1 MLENHHLYYA
11 YLCIENKRKEQ
22 NSMSNGRNSNNKAIA
37 KIQIILV
44 FAMVILFGNSC
55 ERKDLYLRVDQT
67 QISVEMYDVR
77 LDLLWGI
84 DWETEWQYTWNESA
98 TDFGTIGYTQPEL
111 IKGTIYNVDRYTG
124 KRYSSFFKIFDSNGG
139 RVSLTAG
146 SVYDMLFYNFG
157 TEYTSFYQ
165 SDDYATYTASTRMSN
180 QTSFIRTRAESKGS
194 QIADTAKTYTDY
206 NQPDELFG
214 SLATNLTIS
223 EDPST
228 YEKEYDQYGN
238 VTYIYK
244 VDAQLRPYSFIYMF
258 QIVILNNDCDGEKGK
273 RVVGGQG
280 ITVGGLAQ
288 GVDLFTRKTFNNTI
302 SVSSDD
308 VKPLQNHDD
317 VRLSDGT
324 TIENADILA
333 SRILTWGLPG
343 IVPIETTKAGTKAV
357 ELDNNVIGIGLKL
370 RNNVITNV
378 TLDITDEM
386 HEKPAGGVIT
396 IYIDAATNPAIVQD
410 IEKEPTTTGGGFN
423 AKVEDWNNEVNA
435 EVTI

>member
-1 MLENHHLYYA
+1 
-11 YLCIENKRKEQ
+11 
-22 NSMSNGRNSNNKAIA
+22 MSNGRFSNNKAIA

-44 FAMVILFGNSC
+44 FAMVLLFGNSC

-67 QISVEMYDVR
+67 DISVEMYDVR

-98 TDFGTIGYTQPEL
+98 TDFGTIGYTKPEL
-111 IKGTIYNVDRYTG
+111 IKGTIYNVDANSG

-165 SDDYATYTASTRMSN
+165 SDDYETYTASTRVSS
-180 QTSFIRTRAESKGS
+180 QTSWVRTRAESENS
-194 QIADTAKTYTDY
+194 EMPDTIKSYTDY

-214 SLATNLTIS
+214 SLATNLAIS

-228 YEKEYDQYGN
+228 YEKEYDEFGN
-238 VTYIYK
+238 LTYIYK
-244 VDAQLRPYSFIYMF
+244 VDAALRPYSFVYMF
-258 QIVILNNDCDGEKGK
+258 QIVILNNERDDKGD
-273 RVVGGQG
+273 VITGAQG
-280 ITVGGLAQ
+280 LTVTGLSQ

-302 SVSSDD
+302 SVSTDD

-317 VRLSDGT
+317 VRLNDST
-324 TIENADILA
+324 LVENADILA
-333 SRILTWGLPG
+333 ARMLTWGLPG
-343 IVPIETTKAGTKAV
+343 MVPIETTKAGTKAP
-357 ELDNNVIGIGLKL
+357 EIDYNFIGIGFTL
-370 RNNVITNV
+370 RNNVIWPVNI
-378 TLDITDEM
+378 DITEQM

-396 IYIDAATNPAIVQD
+396 IYYDANEIPQEIVDQR
-410 IEKEPTTTGGGFN
+410 PVTTGGGFN
-423 AKVEDWNNEVNA
+423 AHVEDWNNEVNT
-435 EVTI
+435 EVII